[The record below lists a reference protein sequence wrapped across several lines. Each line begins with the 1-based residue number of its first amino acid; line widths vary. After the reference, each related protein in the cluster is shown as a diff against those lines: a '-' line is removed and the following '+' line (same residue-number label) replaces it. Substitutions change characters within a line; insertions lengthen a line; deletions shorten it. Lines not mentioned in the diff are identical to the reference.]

1 MSNIKA
7 VVFDIGNV
15 LLEWHPETFYDA
27 ILPPG
32 DRARMFAETGI
43 EAANLAVDRGAP
55 FRDTIYAE
63 AARHPQWEAALRLW
77 HDRWIDICAPAI
89 AGSAA
94 LLRALRAKGIPV
106 FSLTNFGAETLL
118 LAEARYP
125 FLTEFDRKFVSA
137 HLGVLKPEPAIYQA
151 LEDGSGLSGAE
162 LLFTDDKPE
171 NVAAAAARGWRT
183 HLFEHPQG
191 WARRLVAEGLLTTT
205 EAAI

>member
-1 MSNIKA
+1 MSAIKA

-15 LLEWHPETFYDA
+15 LIEWQPDRFYDA
-27 ILPPG
+27 VLPPG
-32 DRARMFAETGI
+32 DRVRMFAETGI

-55 FRDTIYAE
+55 FRETIYAE
-63 AARHPQWEAALRLW
+63 AARHPEWQAALRLW

-89 AGSAA
+89 AGSVA
-94 LLRALRAKGIPV
+94 LLRALRAKRIPV

-125 FLTEFDRKFVSA
+125 FLTEFDAKYVSA
-137 HLGVLKPEPAIYQA
+137 HLGHLKPEPAIYEA
-151 LEDGSGLSGAE
+151 LEKGSGLTGDA

-171 NVAAAAARGWRT
+171 NIAGAAARGWRT

-191 WARRLVAEGLLTTT
+191 WAGRLVAEGLLTPA
-205 EAAI
+205 EAGT